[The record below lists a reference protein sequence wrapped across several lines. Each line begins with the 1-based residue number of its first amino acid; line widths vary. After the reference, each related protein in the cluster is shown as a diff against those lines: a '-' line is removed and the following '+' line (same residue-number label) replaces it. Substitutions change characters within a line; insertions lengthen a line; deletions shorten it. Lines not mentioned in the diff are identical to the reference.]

1 MKPEFFDI
9 FGIPVFLFV
18 LYVGISL
25 NQNFSIPGWAPIAL
39 IIIAIL
45 GLIVDST
52 IILKNYVLK

>member
-18 LYVGISL
+18 FYIGISL
-25 NQNFSIPGWAPIAL
+25 NQKLSVPDWAPIVL

-52 IILKNYVLK
+52 IVLKNYVLK

>member
-18 LYVGISL
+18 FYVGISL
-25 NQNFSIPGWAPIAL
+25 NRNFSLPGWVPIAL

>member
-18 LYVGISL
+18 LYIGISL
-25 NQNFSIPGWAPIAL
+25 NQNFSVPDWAPIVL
-39 IIIAIL
+39 IIIAII

-52 IILKNYVLK
+52 IVLKTYVLK